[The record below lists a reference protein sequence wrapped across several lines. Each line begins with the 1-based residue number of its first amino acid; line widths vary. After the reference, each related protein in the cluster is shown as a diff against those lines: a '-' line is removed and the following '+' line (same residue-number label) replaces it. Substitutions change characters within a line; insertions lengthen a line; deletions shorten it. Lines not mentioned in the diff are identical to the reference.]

1 MAGGN
6 VKHFDEGNF
15 SAEVLESDIPVLV
28 DFTAEWCGPCRMI
41 APTIEEVANELA
53 GKVKVGKLN
62 TDDNANIAGKY
73 GITSIPT
80 LLLLRSGEVKAQKVG
95 LCSKDDILG
104 MIRDSAG
111 VS

>member
-1 MAGGN
+1 MAGEN
-6 VKHFDEGNF
+6 MVYFNEDNF
-15 SAEVLESDIPVLV
+15 STEVLGSDVPVLV

-41 APTIEEVANELA
+41 APTIQEVANELQ

-62 TDDNANIAGKY
+62 TDDNVNVAGKY

-80 LLLLRSGEVKAQKVG
+80 LLLFQGGKVKAQKIG
-95 LCSKDDILG
+95 LCSKEDILE
-104 MIRDSAG
+104 MIRDSVG

>member
-6 VKHFDEGNF
+6 VKHFNEGNF

-28 DFTAEWCGPCRMI
+28 DFTAEWCGPCVMI

-62 TDDNANIAGKY
+62 TDDNMNVAGKY

-80 LLLLRSGEVKAQKVG
+80 LLLFQGGEVKGQKVG
-95 LCSKDDILG
+95 LCSKNDILG
-104 MIRDSAG
+104 MIRDSAS